1 MTQKGKGASKSSGR
15 DSRGHRTGS
24 GKGRGGAGKNNKG
37 GNPTGMTISEAMELY
52 GASDAGELVWKM
64 KLNPANTLSFSSL
77 IDDKETVEETEV
89 TEPVETTTTTT
100 DTMDNTNWN
109 DWIKKT
115 YKEQLFRDPQQTGYE
130 YWGDQLAAG
139 ASQADVL
146 RGIRSSNEKIE
157 LNQNV
162 DDWSKI
168 YAAKG
173 WGLYSDPEVQ
183 KQIHQDARTD
193 TPFGGTGW
201 TAAHGYPG
209 HHLDYTYHSSPVYQ
223 GMNPATQPSAQGP
236 EFDFISY
243 LDNYSA
249 AQDEKYNS
257 LLDSFNQFTES
268 ITNAWSNKDWG
279 QNQGPV
285 ETVGGVKTQN
295 ELPGYKSKT
304 GGTSGYFGRGSNF
317 GLTSSSLNI

>member
-1 MTQKGKGASKSSGR
+1 MTQKGKGAGKSSGR
-15 DSRGHRTGS
+15 DSKGHRTGS

-37 GNPTGMTISEAMELY
+37 GNPTGITISEAMELY

-77 IDDKETVEETEV
+77 IDDKETVKETEV
-89 TEPVETTTTTT
+89 TEPVETTTT
-100 DTMDNTNWN
+100 DTMSNINWN
-109 DWIKKT
+109 DWINKT
-115 YKEQLFRDPQQTGYE
+115 YKEELFRDATDVAYE

-146 RGIRSSNEKIE
+146 RGIRSSQEKIE
-157 LNQNV
+157 LNQSV

-183 KQIHQDARTD
+183 KQIHQDARQD
-193 TPFGGTGW
+193 TTFGGTGW
-201 TAAHGYPG
+201 TTKHAYPG
-209 HHLDYTYHSSPVYQ
+209 QGMPYTYHQSPAYQ
-223 GMNPATQPSAQGP
+223 GSQGSQGSQAGST
-236 EFDFISY
+236 DSSY
-243 LDNYSA
+243 MDSINNTLNSITDAWSQMQKDN
-249 AQDEKYNS
+249 
-257 LLDSFNQFTES
+257 LQFQTDL
-268 ITNAWSNKDWG
+268 TNAWSNMDWG

-285 ETVGGVKTQN
+285 VSGVKTQN
-295 ELPGYKSKT
+295 ELPGYQSKT
-304 GGTSGYFGRGSNF
+304 GGASGYFGRGSNF